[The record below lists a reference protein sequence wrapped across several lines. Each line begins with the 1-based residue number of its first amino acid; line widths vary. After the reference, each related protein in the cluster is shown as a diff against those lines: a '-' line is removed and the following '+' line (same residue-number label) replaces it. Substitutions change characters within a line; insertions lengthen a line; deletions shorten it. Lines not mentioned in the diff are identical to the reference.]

1 MFGKKKDKKKKK
13 QPTERFVSLTANG
26 TEVVAYNFAMNRDQE
41 GNPQIE
47 VRTPDVCEA
56 LHYDTVDFVMKT
68 TTKQIDVKARFRE
81 ARDEKKFKL
90 YIFSVDDFNQY
101 YI

>member
-1 MFGKKKDKKKKK
+1 MFGKKKKDKKKKK
-13 QPTERFVSLTANG
+13 PERFVSLTANG
-26 TEVVAYNFAMNRDQE
+26 ADVPAINFAMTHAPDGSPRL
-41 GNPQIE
+41 E

-68 TTKQIDVKARFRE
+68 TTKQIDVKARFKE
-81 ARDEKKFKL
+81 AVDQKKFKL
-90 YIFSVDDFNQY
+90 YIFDVDDFNQY